1 MKRLMLL
8 LIPLGVLAMS
18 GCVVAPYGYHR
29 GWYGP
34 RVAVVAP
41 APVVVIRPDARVLRG
56 RHWGCAADRVGRTQ
70 PRVYNPWDGSPP
82 IPHPE
87 CVHPAS

>member
-1 MKRLMLL
+1 MKRLMVL
-8 LIPLGVLAMS
+8 LIPLSVMAMS

-41 APVVVIRPDARVLRG
+41 APVLVVR
-56 RHWGCAADRVGRTQ
+56 
-70 PRVYNPWDGSPP
+70 
-82 IPHPE
+82 
-87 CVHPAS
+87 

>member
-8 LIPLGVLAMS
+8 LIPLSVMAMS
-18 GCVVAPYGYHR
+18 GCVVAPSGYHR

-41 APVVVIRPDARVLRG
+41 APVLVVR
-56 RHWGCAADRVGRTQ
+56 
-70 PRVYNPWDGSPP
+70 
-82 IPHPE
+82 
-87 CVHPAS
+87 